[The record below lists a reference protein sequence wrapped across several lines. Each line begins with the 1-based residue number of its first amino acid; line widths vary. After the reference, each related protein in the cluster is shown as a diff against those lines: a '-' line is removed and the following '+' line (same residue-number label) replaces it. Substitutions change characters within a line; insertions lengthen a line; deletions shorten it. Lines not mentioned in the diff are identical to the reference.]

1 MRKKSFLV
9 AIPAGLLV
17 LGIVLAGCD
26 HGPAPVSVPPV
37 TEGIAYAGE
46 YGSIGAASTQLQ
58 YAQDGVVR
66 KRENKD
72 VEWGT
77 IYPILQSAKLSVP
90 VKFQDTDAGPLGEM
104 AFILNGNSPAGIV
117 VQVYDTEMGK
127 LSGSVGV
134 WIGIGQGTASLV
146 TGMMPLKFF
155 MPPAGTSGV
164 DTIASTQADTNVE
177 TFYGKK

>member
-17 LGIVLAGCD
+17 LGMILAGCD
-26 HGPAPVSVPPV
+26 HGPAPTPVQTSGISATGDYTSVP
-37 TEGIAYAGE
+37 AG
-46 YGSIGAASTQLQ
+46 TQLQ

-66 KRENKD
+66 KRTNKD
-72 VEWGT
+72 VEWES
-77 IYPILQSAKLSVP
+77 IYPIFQNVKLSVP
-90 VKFQDTDAGPLGEM
+90 PLKFNDITGEPLGEM
-104 AFILNGNSPAGIV
+104 AFILSGNSPAGIV

-146 TGMMPLKFF
+146 NGMMPLKSF
-155 MPPAGTSGV
+155 MSPAGTSSV
-164 DTIASTQADTNVE
+164 DNIASTQASGSE